1 MKKIFTLSLFIM
13 FVGTTTAQI
22 LSRIEN
28 WPNASW
34 TVTGSYTPAAL
45 VLNPTVDNK
54 LKYDASLVVPLGNA
68 SNVFIASPVF
78 SLKPAFD
85 GGEKAFKMD
94 FDVSLETLANFVLTV
109 QYWNAD
115 TSTWV
120 VFQDG
125 DPGIQIIGDFTTC
138 TNAPVTLFFDFST
151 FTTNQLLNFRYRF
164 SINDTAGNGIKG
176 FCLSSPILTSFSCS
190 PPPSS
195 LTVSGISPSSANLD
209 WTGSP
214 PGAMFEVEYGLLGFT
229 IGTGIKQQTTQHP
242 FGISGLTPNTTYSFY
257 VREDCSQSQIVYSTW
272 AGPRSFRTTTLG
284 LEEHKLKGFKL
295 YPNPI
300 KDIVWMESEKALNEV
315 KNFNLTGQELM
326 NIKPSKLNSSLD
338 LSSLSDGFY
347 FIKVTTDTD
356 SGTYKILKE

>member
-1 MKKIFTLSLFIM
+1 MKKKITLILFIVL
-13 FVGTTTAQI
+13 FSSASAQVWTRNE
-22 LSRIEN
+22 S
-28 WPNASW
+28 WPNINW
-34 TVTGSYTPAAL
+34 TVSGTYTTAAL
-45 VLNPTVDNK
+45 VFNPTIDNK
-54 LKYDASLVVPLGNA
+54 LKYDASLVVPLGTA
-68 SNVFIASPVF
+68 SNAFIASPVF

-94 FDVSLETLANFVLTV
+94 FDVSLETLANSVLTV

-120 VFQDG
+120 QFLDG

-151 FTTNQLLNFRYRF
+151 FTMNQLLNFRYRF

-190 PPPSS
+190 PPPSN
-195 LTVSGISPSSANLD
+195 LTVSSISLSSANLD

-229 IGTGIKQQTTQHP
+229 IGTGIRQQTTQHP
-242 FGISGLTPNTTYSFY
+242 FGITGLSSGTTYSFY
-257 VREDCSQSQIVYSTW
+257 VREDCSQSQTVYSTW
-272 AGPRSFRTTTLG
+272 AGPRSFMTITLG

-295 YPNPI
+295 YPNPT
-300 KDIVWMESEKALNEV
+300 KNTLWMESEKALNEIKV
-315 KNFNLTGQELM
+315 FNMAGQELM
-326 NIKPSKLNSSLD
+326 NIKPNKLNSSLD
-338 LSSLSDGFY
+338 LTSLSAGFY
-347 FIKVTTDTD
+347 FLKVNTDTD
-356 SGTYKILKE
+356 SGTYKILKN